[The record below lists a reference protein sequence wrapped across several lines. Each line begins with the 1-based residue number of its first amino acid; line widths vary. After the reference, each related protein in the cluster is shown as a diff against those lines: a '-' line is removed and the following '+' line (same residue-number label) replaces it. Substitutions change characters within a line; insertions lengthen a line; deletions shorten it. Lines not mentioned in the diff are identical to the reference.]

1 MYPFERF
8 TEEAKKALTLAQEEA
23 ERSHHSYIG
32 TEHML
37 LGIMRLDHGSG
48 QQALVDL
55 GISQD
60 TVRETI
66 KSVLGRDERI
76 LFQQIIPTSR
86 VKKVIELAF
95 EESQRMGSGSVSS
108 GHILIGIVVEGE
120 GIAAHVL
127 QDLGAGPEQVIAAVE
142 RALGVAPSPREIRIP
157 PARRKFSF
165 RPRTQVGSAYMIAG
179 MKPEVPSGSDA
190 ETLLRLLRQPH
201 IANLLRATGLADVE
215 GLAAKLEAP
224 PPDIIKLRLQLQDLR
239 NELNVAL
246 VHQTFE
252 DAGRIQKQQLALLDK
267 LNRAEQEWIRKLT
280 E

>member
-8 TEEAKKALTLAQEEA
+8 TEDAKKALTLAQEEA
-23 ERSHHSYIG
+23 ERAHHSYIG
-32 TEHML
+32 TEHLL

-48 QQALVDL
+48 QQALIDL

-127 QDLGAGPEQVIAAVE
+127 QDLGAAPEQVVAAVE
-142 RALGVAPSPREIRIP
+142 RALGVTPSPRETRIP
-157 PARRKFSF
+157 LARRKFPF
-165 RPRTQVGSAYMIAG
+165 RPQTQVGSTHTIAG
-179 MKPEVPSGSDA
+179 LVREVSAGSDV

-201 IANLLRATGLADVE
+201 IANLLRAKGLME
-215 GLAAKLEAP
+215 GLAAKLEQP
-224 PPDIIKLRLQLQDLR
+224 PRDIVKLRKQLEDLR
-239 NELNVAL
+239 N
-246 VHQTFE
+246 Q
-252 DAGRIQKQQLALLDK
+252 